1 MDFAYIILILL
12 LLIVCIAL
20 VRASLALRDTTA
32 RARQAFTE
40 RAEAIGQ
47 AVELTASVEQSRAY
61 LDALGETTSDGVLL
75 LDTNRQIVWGNAS
88 AWEMF
93 EASDA
98 PVGQPFIGLVRD
110 SELNQAVVDAA
121 SGNRPITRQA
131 AVGGRTLRIWAA
143 PIAEGRG
150 TAVTVEDVTELQRL
164 GRARRDF
171 VANLSHELRTPLAN
185 IDLAAQT
192 LRQSAA
198 SDPAM
203 TRRMLDQIQVQV
215 QTLSQLSLEMLELA
229 QIESGQVLL
238 KLEPREVE
246 PVVRRS
252 ITHLLPQAAQK
263 NQHVSVVVPRGLTAL
278 LDEEQVGRVL
288 GNLLHNAVKFTPD
301 GGIISISAEPQD
313 ADDIR
318 FCVADTGPGIP
329 RDLQERIFERFYKA
343 DRSRSQGGG
352 TGLGL
357 AIARHIVEGHGGRI
371 WVESTS
377 GQGARFYFTLP
388 RA

>member
-1 MDFAYIILILL
+1 MSVWTILL
-12 LLIVCIAL
+12 LLLLAIVCIAL
-20 VRASLALRDTTA
+20 VRTNAALRSATA
-32 RARQAFTE
+32 RAQQAYVE
-40 RAEAIGQ
+40 RAETASRL
-47 AVELTASVEQSRAY
+47 AELTASVEQSRAY
-61 LDALGETTSDGVLL
+61 RDALGETTSDGLLL
-75 LDTNRQIVWGNAS
+75 LDNNREIVWGNPS
-88 AWEMF
+88 AWQMF
-93 EASDA
+93 EVADA
-98 PVGQPFIGLVRD
+98 AVGLPFIGLVRD
-110 SELNQAVVDAA
+110 SELNQAVVDSA

-131 AVGGRTLRIWAA
+131 AVGGRTLRVWAA
-143 PIAEGRG
+143 PIGEGRG

-192 LRQSAA
+192 LRQSAI

-203 TRRMLDQIQVQV
+203 TRRMLDQIQIQV
-215 QTLSQLSLEMLELA
+215 ETLSQLSQEMLELA

-263 NQHVSVVVPRGLTAL
+263 NQHVSVVVPRGLSAL
-278 LDEEQVGRVL
+278 VDEEQIGRVL
-288 GNLLHNAVKFTPD
+288 GNLLHNAVKFTPE
-301 GGIISISAEPQD
+301 GGIISISAEPEGQED
-313 ADDIR
+313 VR
-318 FCVADTGPGIP
+318 VCVADTGPGVS
-329 RDLQERIFERFYKA
+329 RELQDRIFERFYKA

-371 WVESTS
+371 WVESTP
-377 GQGARFYFTLP
+377 GQGAKFYFTLP

>member
-1 MDFAYIILILL
+1 MEFAYIILILL

-20 VRASLALRDTTA
+20 VRVSLALRDTTA

-40 RAEAIGQ
+40 RADAIGRT
-47 AVELTASVEQSRAY
+47 VELTASVEQSRAY

-75 LDTNRQIVWGNAS
+75 LDNNRQIVWGNAA
-88 AWEMF
+88 AWQMF
-93 EASDA
+93 EASEA

-143 PIAEGRG
+143 PIGDGRG

-203 TRRMLDQIQVQV
+203 TRRMLDQIQAQV

-238 KLEPREVE
+238 KLGAAGSGAGR
-246 PVVRRS
+246 
-252 ITHLLPQAAQK
+252 AAQHHASAAAGGAEESAC
-263 NQHVSVVVPRGLTAL
+263 QRGGAA
-278 LDEEQVGRVL
+278 R
-288 GNLLHNAVKFTPD
+288 
-301 GGIISISAEPQD
+301 
-313 ADDIR
+313 
-318 FCVADTGPGIP
+318 
-329 RDLQERIFERFYKA
+329 A
-343 DRSRSQGGG
+343 DRAAGRGAGW
-352 TGLGL
+352 
-357 AIARHIVEGHGGRI
+357 ARA
-371 WVESTS
+371 
-377 GQGARFYFTLP
+377 GQPA
-388 RA
+388 A